1 MINIG
6 HGYYLAGDPLNITL
20 YKEREVKKEGKTKG
34 TKTYKDNGNYNTT
47 QELLDALT
55 RKKIRLDFSVLDQL
69 EKIAENERETHQ
81 MIKEFM
87 EKYGKQFDEMA
98 KGEKK

>member
-6 HGYYLAGDPLNITL
+6 QGYYIGGDALNITL
-20 YKEREVKKEGKTKG
+20 YKEGEVKKEGKTKG
-34 TKTYKDNGNYNTT
+34 DKVYKDSGNYNTT
-47 QELLDALT
+47 QELLDALE
-55 RKKIRLDFSVLDQL
+55 RKKIRLDFATLDQI

-87 EKYGKQFDEMA
+87 EKYGKQFDEIA
-98 KGEKK
+98 RSEKK